1 MDVSHTHRINIAI
14 DGPAGA
20 GKSTVA
26 RKVASALQY
35 VYIDTGAMYRAVTL
49 KVLDSGVPKDDD
61 EAVGRLADGL
71 DIVLL
76 PGGDGQQVR
85 VNGEDVT
92 AKLRSLEINRS
103 VSYVARLSRVRLR
116 MAELQRNMA
125 AGKGVVMD
133 GRDIGTH
140 VLPDAELKV
149 FLTAT
154 PRERAKRRFL
164 ELEPGTEIT
173 LDQLEREIEERD
185 RLDREREIAPLLQAA
200 DARLLDSTGMTVDE
214 VAEEIVQWGL
224 AAVRTISAE
233 EK

>member
-1 MDVSHTHRINIAI
+1 MNGSHDQRINIAI

-26 RKVASALQY
+26 RLVAKALQY
-35 VYIDTGAMYRAVTL
+35 VYVDTGAMYRAVTL
-49 KVLDSGVPKDDD
+49 KAL
-61 EAVGRLADGL
+61 EAGISTEDNELVGRLVKQL

-76 PGGDGQQVR
+76 PGADAQLVL

-92 AKLRSLEINRS
+92 AQLRSLEINRN
-103 VSYVARLSRVRLR
+103 VSYIARLESVRKR
-116 MAELQRNMA
+116 MSELQRRMA
-125 AGKGVVMD
+125 HEKGVVMD

-140 VLPDAELKV
+140 VLPDAELKI

-154 PRERAKRRFL
+154 PRERASRRFL
-164 ELEPGTEIT
+164 ELGPNAGIT
-173 LDQLEREIEERD
+173 LEQLESEIAERD
-185 RLDREREIAPLLQAA
+185 RLDQEREIAPLLQAP
-200 DARLLDSTGMTVDE
+200 DARLLDSTGRTVDE

-224 AAVRTISAE
+224 AATRTILAE

>member
-154 PRERAKRRFL
+154 PRERAKRRFM

>member
-61 EAVGRLADGL
+61 EAVGQLADGL

>member
-61 EAVGRLADGL
+61 EAVGRMADGL

>member
-1 MDVSHTHRINIAI
+1 MNESHIHRINIAI

-49 KVLDSGVPKDDD
+49 KVLESGLSTDDD
-61 EAVGRLADGL
+61 AAVGRLADGL
-71 DIVLL
+71 DIALL
-76 PGGDGQQVR
+76 PGDEAQQVR
-85 VNGEDVT
+85 VNGENVT
-92 AKLRSLEINRS
+92 ALLRSLEINRN
-103 VSYVARLSRVRLR
+103 VSFVARLPRVRSR
-116 MAELQRNMA
+116 MAELQRRMA
-125 AGKGVVMD
+125 QGKGVVMD

-149 FLTAT
+149 FLTAS
-154 PRERAKRRFL
+154 PRERATRRFR

-173 LDQLEREIEERD
+173 LNQLEREIAERD
-185 RLDREREIAPLLQAA
+185 RLDRERAIAPLLQAA
-200 DARLLDSTGMTVDE
+200 DARLLDSTGMTADE
-214 VAEEIVQWGL
+214 VAEQIVQWGL
-224 AAVRTISAE
+224 AAARTISAE

>member
-1 MDVSHTHRINIAI
+1 MNHEAARINIAI

-26 RKVASALQY
+26 RMVARDLAYIY
-35 VYIDTGAMYRAVTL
+35 VDTGAMYRAVTL
-49 KVLDSGVPKDDD
+49 KAIEAGLSMDDD
-61 EAVGRLADGL
+61 VSVGKLAREL

-76 PGGDGQQVR
+76 PGKEAQLVL
-85 VNGEDVT
+85 VNGQDVSPL
-92 AKLRSLEINRS
+92 LRTLDINRN
-103 VSYVARLSRVRLR
+103 VSYIARLVSVRKQMADLQRR
-116 MAELQRNMA
+116 MAMA
-125 AGKGVVMD
+125 KGVVMD

-154 PRERAKRRFL
+154 PRERATRRYR
-164 ELEPGTEIT
+164 ELGDNPGIT
-173 LDQLEREIEERD
+173 LDQLEREIAERD
-185 RLDREREIAPLLQAA
+185 RLDQEREIAPLLRAQ
-200 DARLLDSTGMTVDE
+200 DARLIDSTGRSIDE

-224 AAVRTISAE
+224 AIARTISME

>member
-76 PGGDGQQVR
+76 PGGDGQPVR

>member
-1 MDVSHTHRINIAI
+1 MNVPFSHRINIAI

-26 RKVASALQY
+26 RMVAKALQY
-35 VYIDTGAMYRAVTL
+35 IYIDTGAMYRAVTL
-49 KVLDSGVPKDDD
+49 KAIESGLSTEDN
-61 EAVGRLADGL
+61 ESVGRLVSEL

-76 PGGDGQQVR
+76 PGTDAQLVL
-85 VNGEDVT
+85 VNGIDVSSQ
-92 AKLRSLEINRS
+92 LRTLEINRN
-103 VSYVARLSRVRLR
+103 VSYIARLESVRRR
-116 MAELQRNMA
+116 MADLQRRMA
-125 AGKGVVMD
+125 LEKGVVMD

-154 PRERAKRRFL
+154 PRERANRRFL
-164 ELEPGTEIT
+164 ELGPDASIT
-173 LDQLEREIEERD
+173 LDQLEAEIAERD
-185 RLDREREIAPLLQAA
+185 RLDQEREIAPLLRAP
-200 DARLLDSTGMTVDE
+200 DARLIDSTGRMVDE

-224 AAVRTISAE
+224 AAARTILAE